1 VADPHDDR
9 EDRQQ
14 LESLERALALRGG
27 DLAAFLVFD
36 RPSRAAERPGLART
50 FFAERCVSDKQI
62 QQLSDALWDVGAQV
76 DLFEGDREF
85 VAALARGHHRQTGKA
100 LRAAYNGLVYSVGPG
115 AFQPGRKSLIPLLC
129 DSYGFP
135 CVNSDAY
142 ACTFTLHKFHSFR
155 VLESIGVDVPRTWQY
170 ELEKGW
176 VGGAPSE
183 GTKLIAKS
191 TFESWAV
198 GVGENSVFTMDE
210 TSDRRVAEIADQ
222 IGQPVTVQEF
232 VRGSEVYVPV
242 LSTPRLVA
250 LPPVESR
257 LLRAPEDPEA
267 VVTLED
273 NLDDD
278 AVVYRPFECE
288 PEVDRR
294 LRHRAREIVDVLH
307 LEGLARIDFRV
318 DEEGCP
324 RVFDIAVSPGFGPRG
339 ASFCA
344 AAHHG
349 FDHPSFV
356 RLVFAATLASRGCL
370 AA

>member
-1 VADPHDDR
+1 VADPS
-9 EDRQQ
+9 EDRRQ
-14 LESLERALALRGG
+14 LGSLERAFALRAG

-36 RPSRAAERPGLART
+36 RPSRIAERPGLART
-50 FFAERCVSDKQI
+50 FFAERCVSDQQI
-62 QQLSDALWDVGAQV
+62 QQLRDALSEVGARV

-85 VAALARGHHRQTGKA
+85 VAALAGGHHRKTGKA
-100 LRAAYNGLVYSVGPG
+100 LQVAYNGLVYSVGSE

-155 VLESIGVDVPRTWQY
+155 VLESIGIHTPRTWQY
-170 ELEKGW
+170 EMDRGW
-176 VGGAPSE
+176 IGGMPPH
-183 GTKLIAKS
+183 GTKVIAKS

-198 GVGENSVFTMDE
+198 GVGEKSLFTMDDS
-210 TSDRRVAEIADQ
+210 SDSRVAEIAEQ

-232 VRGSEVYVPV
+232 VLGLEVYVPV
-242 LSTPRLVA
+242 LSTPSLIA
-250 LPPVESR
+250 LPPVESQ
-257 LLRAPEDPEA
+257 LLRAPGDREA
-267 VVTLED
+267 IVTLED
-273 NLDDD
+273 NLDDE
-278 AVVYRPFECE
+278 AVAYRLFECM
-288 PEVDRR
+288 PNVDRE
-294 LRHRAREIVDVLH
+294 LRRRAREIVSLLH

-318 DEEGCP
+318 DEDGKP
-324 RVFDIAVSPGFGPRG
+324 WVFDIAVSPGVGPRG
-339 ASFCA
+339 ASFCG

-356 RLVFAATLASRGCL
+356 RLVFAATLASRGFL